1 MGLKRDRLIPLE
13 VPADLVDD
21 IMAFA
26 PAAVISAR
34 PAVLSARPDDG
45 LRP

>member
-1 MGLKRDRLIPLE
+1 MGLKRDPLIPLE
-13 VPADLVDD
+13 VPADLVDA
-21 IMAFA
+21 ITAFA
-26 PAAVISAR
+26 PAAVLTAR